1 MFRIAALVTALGLL
15 AVLPSLGGA
24 EVPNANAPAVATGN
38 TRFAL
43 DLYGQLKKAK
53 GNLFFSPYSI
63 STALAM
69 TSAGARG
76 ETLDQMNRTLHL
88 DPAREKTAAAFHQL
102 ITSLNGNGGQ
112 RRFELVTANALWAAK
127 QYPIVPAFLAMAD
140 ADYQAKLQQVDFAG
154 DPEKARLTINRWV
167 EERTR
172 DKIKDLLQSG
182 VVGRDTR
189 LVLTNAIYFKGSW
202 SSPFNENAT
211 KKGDFRLPADQKI
224 ADVSLM
230 HQLESFSYGEMDDA
244 QVLELP
250 YEGGRLSM
258 VVLLPRQ
265 VDGLDALQQKLNP
278 ANLAA
283 WLGKLQRNKVDLTL
297 PKFKMTAEFELS
309 KTLSEM
315 GMPLAFTDKADFSG
329 ICSSEQL
336 QIGAVVHKAFVD
348 VDEKGTEAAAA
359 TAVGVKAATAVAPR
373 PPVVFKA
380 DHPFLFLLRDR
391 TTDSVLFMGRVTD
404 PLAK

>member
-1 MFRIAALVTALGLL
+1 
-15 AVLPSLGGA
+15 
-24 EVPNANAPAVATGN
+24 
-38 TRFAL
+38 
-43 DLYGQLKKAK
+43 
-53 GNLFFSPYSI
+53 
-63 STALAM
+63 
-69 TSAGARG
+69 
-76 ETLDQMNRTLHL
+76 
-88 DPAREKTAAAFHQL
+88 
-102 ITSLNGNGGQ
+102 
-112 RRFELVTANALWAAK
+112 
-127 QYPIVPAFLAMAD
+127 
-140 ADYQAKLQQVDFAG
+140 
-154 DPEKARLTINRWV
+154 
-167 EERTR
+167 
-172 DKIKDLLQSG
+172 
-182 VVGRDTR
+182 
-189 LVLTNAIYFKGSW
+189 
-202 SSPFNENAT
+202 
-211 KKGDFRLPADQKI
+211 
-224 ADVSLM
+224 
-230 HQLESFSYGEMDDA
+230 
-244 QVLELP
+244 
-250 YEGGRLSM
+250 M

-359 TAVGVKAATAVAPR
+359 TAVGVKAAMAVAPR